1 MAEKEV
7 NLAKLLRGV
16 ASSAATISDVIELEK
31 RSKLEELELLKLERL
46 LEEERARLAK
56 LRGTLQQMGVQGGV
70 SGLDTSQPQVTGAG
84 AAAVLGLMLANPKFA
99 EAVKNMSDE
108 DLLRLLAV
116 ASALSSPAGA
126 QTAMLPV
133 LLALAVSRGSNQ
145 QGGQGQQRSPIEDA
159 VNLTKALVETIRL
172 LQPPQPQQPP
182 PQMTASDIA
191 ALFKTVFD
199 AVVALRQSQQPPQH
213 QPQGQSPISLV
224 KEVAEAIKTLSE
236 VTAPAKEIHERL
248 EKLERQIM
256 RPDEWIKFI
265 REQAEL
271 LGLRPSSVD
280 KELEKLRIELEKWR
294 TEKELE
300 LAKWRAEQEADERK
314 LQAVAQLLQGP
325 IGSTIEKL
333 AASALQGS
341 RSTPPRQ
348 ELIRCG
354 VCGHVF
360 EVPAGATEAVCPKC
374 GTLLA
379 KRPRIREVAQ
389 GGRSGTEEG
398 GGSAQRGAEGP
409 RVAETTAV
417 GGGGA
422 GGSAAGATAAAGGGA
437 AQGLIEPPPPV
448 VVGAEGGGGGG

>member
-70 SGLDTSQPQVTGAG
+70 SGLDTNQPQVTGAG

-99 EAVKNMSDE
+99 ETVKSMSDE

-116 ASALSSPAGA
+116 ASALSSPGGS

-133 LLALAVSRGSNQ
+133 LMALAVSKGSNQ
-145 QGGQGQQRSPIEDA
+145 QGSQGQQRSPIEDA

-182 PQMTASDIA
+182 PQMTAADVA

-213 QPQGQSPISLV
+213 QPQGQSPVSLV
-224 KEVAEAIKTLSE
+224 KEVAEAIKALSE
-236 VTAPAKEIHERL
+236 VTVPAKEIHERL

-265 REQAEL
+265 REQADL
-271 LGLRPSSVD
+271 LGLKPSSVD
-280 KELEKLRIELEKWR
+280 KEIEKLRIELEKWR

-333 AASALQGS
+333 ASSALQGS
-341 RSTPPRQ
+341 RSPPHRQ

-354 VCGHVF
+354 ACGHVF

-398 GGSAQRGAEGP
+398 GGSAQRGVEEPRAAEAK
-409 RVAETTAV
+409 AEA
-417 GGGGA
+417 GGGA
-422 GGSAAGATAAAGGGA
+422 GAGEPAAGAKAEAGGGS
-437 AQGLIEPPPPV
+437 AQGLIEPPPPAV
-448 VVGAEGGGGGG
+448 IGAEGGG